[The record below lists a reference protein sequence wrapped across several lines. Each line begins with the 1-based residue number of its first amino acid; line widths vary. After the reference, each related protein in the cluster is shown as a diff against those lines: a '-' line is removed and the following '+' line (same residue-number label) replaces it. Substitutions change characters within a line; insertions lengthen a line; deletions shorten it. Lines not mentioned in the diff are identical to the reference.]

1 MAMTKMETIEYRPS
15 SLWLD
20 SWKRLRKQKTA
31 LVGIGIIVVFVLVG
45 ILAPS
50 IAPERWD
57 GQNLSQ
63 SLQPPSQD
71 HLLGTDALGRDI
83 LSRLIYGARISLWLG
98 FFSVSGSTVVG
109 SLLGLVAGYFGSWVD
124 AVISRIFDIVLAFPS
139 ILLSIAIVTIL
150 GPGLEN
156 ALMAIAIIGVPT
168 YGRLIR
174 SRVISVKQE
183 EYILRARVLG
193 MSNSRI
199 LFRHVLP
206 NSITPVIVQGTL
218 DFARAVTAAASLGFL
233 GLGAQPPTPEWG
245 AMIAESRQYL
255 ITAYWTVLFP
265 GLTIMLTVFGFNL
278 FGDGLRD
285 ALDPKMKQ

>member
-1 MAMTKMETIEYRPS
+1 MTEKETNKYRPS

-20 SWKRLRKQKTA
+20 GWKRLRKQKTA
-31 LVGIGIIVVFVLVG
+31 LAGIGIIVVFVLVG

-63 SLQPPSQD
+63 SLQPPTKD
-71 HLLGTDALGRDI
+71 HLLGTDVLGRDI

-98 FFSVSGSTVVG
+98 SFSVSGALVVG
-109 SLLGLVAGYFGSWVD
+109 CLLGLLAGYFGGWVD
-124 AVISRIFDIVLAFPS
+124 TVISRIFDIVLAFPS

-150 GPGLEN
+150 GPGLQN

-183 EYILRARVLG
+183 EYISRARVLG

-199 LFRHVLP
+199 LARHVLP